1 MTNSEGNNISA
12 NLSKTKI
19 QTKIQKGTTSQII
32 KANPIILIPVQDL
45 SSKTTLSTLKPKEN
59 PYT

>member
-12 NLSKTKI
+12 NLLKTKI
-19 QTKIQKGTTSQII
+19 QTKIQKCTTSQII